1 MGVCIFRTYPS
12 LINSDQAIHTTS
24 EVKGLS
30 FERTRLG
37 TLPWTSF
44 NRVII
49 AAYSVKGSEHF
60 SAGLWQRLHTTDEVS
75 GQTSHDHHADRQ
87 GAPMTQSDEMILG
100 ALHFDLYELTL
111 PAEHLP
117 SHERDSGSPA
127 HHGVTTLRVRRRPAE

>member
-1 MGVCIFRTYPS
+1 MGVRIFRTYPS

-49 AAYSVKGSEHF
+49 AAYSVRGSEHF

-87 GAPMTQSDEMILG
+87 GAPMTQSDEMISG
-100 ALHFDLYELTL
+100 CIALRSVRAHTTC
-111 PAEHLP
+111 
-117 SHERDSGSPA
+117 RTSPFA
-127 HHGVTTLRVRRRPAE
+127 